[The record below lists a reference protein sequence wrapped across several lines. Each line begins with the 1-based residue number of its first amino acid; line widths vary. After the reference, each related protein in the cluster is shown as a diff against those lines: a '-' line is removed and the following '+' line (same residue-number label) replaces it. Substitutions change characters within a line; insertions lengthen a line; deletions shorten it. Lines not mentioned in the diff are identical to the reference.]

1 VVTVHFKLSD
11 IGRVQLDIVA
21 PTTFENLLE
30 QYALK
35 NGSTVGFAG
44 SVIAVKNG
52 KVFGLQETVE
62 DGDVI
67 DVYPAISGG

>member
-1 VVTVHFKLSD
+1 MVTVHFKLSD
-11 IGRVQLDIVA
+11 LGSVQLDIVA
-21 PTTFENLLE
+21 PTTFENLLK
-30 QYALK
+30 QNALK
-35 NGSTVGFAG
+35 NGSTVG

-62 DGDVI
+62 NGDVI

>member
-1 VVTVHFKLSD
+1 MVIINFKLSD
-11 IGRVQLDIVA
+11 LGSVQLNVVE
-21 PTTFENLLE
+21 PTTFEKILE
-30 QYALK
+30 QFAVK
-35 NGSTVGFAG
+35 NGSTVG

-62 DGDVI
+62 NGDVI

>member
-1 VVTVHFKLSD
+1 MVTVHFKLSD
-11 IGRVQLDIVA
+11 LGCVQLDIA
-21 PTTFENLLE
+21 EPTTFEKVLE
-30 QYALK
+30 QCAL
-35 NGSTVGFAG
+35 NNASTSTVG

-62 DGDVI
+62 NGDVI

>member
-1 VVTVHFKLSD
+1 MVTVHFKLSD
-11 IGRVQLDIVA
+11 LGRVQLDIVA

-30 QYALK
+30 QCALK
-35 NGSTVGFAG
+35 SGSKVG

-62 DGDVI
+62 NGDFI

>member
-1 VVTVHFKLSD
+1 VVTVNFKLSEL
-11 IGRVQLDIVA
+11 GSVQFDIVA
-21 PTTFENLLE
+21 ATTFEKVLE
-30 QYALK
+30 LCALK
-35 NGSTVGFAG
+35 NGSTVG

-62 DGDVI
+62 NGDVI

>member
-1 VVTVHFKLSD
+1 MVTVNFKLSD
-11 IGRVQLDIVA
+11 LGRVQIDIVA
-21 PTTFENLLE
+21 AITFEEVLE
-30 QYALK
+30 QCALK
-35 NGSTVGFAG
+35 CGSTVG

-62 DGDVI
+62 DGDFI

>member
-1 VVTVHFKLSD
+1 MVTLHFKMSD
-11 IGRVQLDIVA
+11 RGIVQLNIVA

-30 QYALK
+30 QFAFK
-35 NGSTVGFAG
+35 SGSTVG

-62 DGDVI
+62 NGDVI

>member
-11 IGRVQLDIVA
+11 LASVQLDIVKS
-21 PTTFENLLE
+21 TTFENLLE
-30 QYALK
+30 QCALK
-35 NGSTVGFAG
+35 NGSTVG

-62 DGDVI
+62 NGDVI